1 MAFQK
6 GQSGNSAG
14 RPKVKDSEKP
24 TNKSLRAK
32 ALMEMVRRFR
42 PIQQKAIKAA
52 VDILDNKEATE
63 GGKLKS
69 AALVIEVYRGLIK
82 DLYDVRYDSDEA
94 EESQEDNKPVFS
106 LKIINDQ

>member
-1 MAFQK
+1 MTFKK
-6 GQSGNSAG
+6 GVSPNPAG
-14 RPKVKDSEKP
+14 RPKVKDGDKP

-32 ALMEMVRRFR
+32 ALIEMVRRFR

-52 VDILDNKEATE
+52 VDILDNKDASE

-82 DLYDVRYDSDEA
+82 DLYNIQYDTDEA
-94 EESQEDNKPVFS
+94 EEIQEENVPKFS
-106 LKIINDQ
+106 LHMIKE